1 MGLQKELLRRLAPS
15 RKSST
20 SSTRDDSSSEGSSP
34 TSASPIALK
43 SRSRNASLVLPVYQ
57 PLPRSHHQVLRSQ
70 DLTSPSNHLVVDLD
84 RQDVSGNFAVN
95 DESENNNE
103 SVTQSLLPAVTP
115 TLRAVVS
122 SLEGRL
128 EENNNTLT
136 IVRHSGISEESV

>member
-1 MGLQKELLRRLAPS
+1 
-15 RKSST
+15 
-20 SSTRDDSSSEGSSP
+20 
-34 TSASPIALK
+34 
-43 SRSRNASLVLPVYQ
+43 
-57 PLPRSHHQVLRSQ
+57 
-70 DLTSPSNHLVVDLD
+70 LVVDLD